1 MVVGN
6 VDGII
11 FLYKGSSK
19 SQQIGLVADAS
30 TNRQVKLDGLIFYF
44 VLAVKVIDEQM
55 KTGRQAG

>member
-1 MVVGN
+1 MVLGN

-30 TNRQVKLDGLIFYF
+30 ANRQVKLDGLIFYF